1 MPTDCN
7 AAGHSHSLDPPN
19 QTDQLTAL
27 AREARLLEIGL
38 EGGGDA
44 ARQLATDLE
53 RALTTAMDAE
63 SPGEL
68 TQARTAIDLV
78 LGRVLSQGMCL
89 SAELADMEVK
99 GVLGMARM
107 PVLTAVLS
115 APIQRRR

>member
-1 MPTDCN
+1 MPSDCN
-7 AAGHSHSLDPPN
+7 AAGHAQSLDPPN

-38 EGGGDA
+38 ESGGEA
-44 ARQLATDLE
+44 ERQLATDLE
-53 RALTTAMDAE
+53 SALTTAMDAE
-63 SPGEL
+63 SPSEL

-78 LGRVLSQGMCL
+78 LAMVLKRGMCL

-115 APIQRRR
+115 APR

>member
-1 MPTDCN
+1 MSSDCN
-7 AAGHSHSLDPPN
+7 ARHFHSPDPHN
-19 QTDQLTAL
+19 RTDQLTAL

-38 EGGGDA
+38 EGGGEA
-44 ARQLATDLE
+44 GGQLATDLE
-53 RALTTAMDAE
+53 SALTTAMDAE

-68 TQARTAIDLV
+68 TQARSAIDLV
-78 LGRVLSQGMCL
+78 LARVLSHGMCL

-115 APIQRRR
+115 ASR

>member
-1 MPTDCN
+1 MPSDCN
-7 AAGHSHSLDPPN
+7 AGHSHSPVPHN
-19 QTDQLTAL
+19 RTDQLTAH

-38 EGGGDA
+38 EGGGEA

-53 RALTTAMDAE
+53 SALTTAMDAE
-63 SPGEL
+63 SPVEL

-78 LGRVLSQGMCL
+78 LGRVLNQGMCL

-115 APIQRRR
+115 APA

>member
-1 MPTDCN
+1 MPSDCN
-7 AAGHSHSLDPPN
+7 AGHSHSPDRHN
-19 QTDQLTAL
+19 RTDQLTAL

-38 EGGGDA
+38 DGGGEA

-53 RALTTAMDAE
+53 CALTTVMEAE

-78 LGRVLSQGMCL
+78 LGRVLSQGICL

-99 GVLGMARM
+99 GVLGIARM

-115 APIQRRR
+115 APA